1 MRLSRALSSDGLV
14 DRYAKLVLPDETD
27 DLLVDTTAGFPYQR
41 GDYPWLDEMNPKIFT
56 PMSPPKFF
64 RDHLGVSLY
73 PKQEEDL
80 LNIFGEDP
88 KKTFADRL
96 LDPSAAELPQQGILL
111 WGKGSG
117 KISS

>member
-1 MRLSRALSSDGLV
+1 MRLSRANSADDLL
-14 DRYAKLVLPDETD
+14 DRQAELILPDD
-27 DLLVDTTAGFPYQR
+27 DAEVLVDTTAGFPYAR
-41 GDYPWLDEMNPKIFT
+41 GDYPWLDELHPKIFT
-56 PMSPPKFF
+56 PLSPPKFF

-88 KKTFADRL
+88 KMTFADRL
-96 LDPSAAELPQQGILL
+96 LEPSAAELPQQGILL